1 MTVRLLSN
9 LVARRRAVAT
19 GWAMLGAAVLAGC
32 STARPANLD
41 TLSNGSFGQWAGRFS
56 ITLVAPE
63 GADTEQQS
71 NEDRAQGRFKLSRQP
86 GRLDLALFSPF
97 GQTMAKATAV
107 PGRAT
112 LTTAKGQVYEAQN
125 STRLVEQALGWRL
138 PVDALP
144 GWLAGERLAED
155 GKTVVLDGWRVR
167 VEKRLTSGKP
177 RVVAASWPESPKAD
191 KHQLK
196 LLVVVD
202 GR

>member
-1 MTVRLLSN
+1 MTARLLTNAS
-9 LVARRRAVAT
+9 ARRRVLAAGCAIASAVALN
-19 GWAMLGAAVLAGC
+19 AC
-32 STARPANLD
+32 STARPATTGAGPD
-41 TLSNGSFGQWAGRFS
+41 GAFGEWSGRFS
-56 ITLVAPE
+56 ITLVAPD

-71 NEDRAQGRFKLSRQP
+71 NEDRAQGRFELSRQP
-86 GRLDLALFSPF
+86 GRLNLALFSPF
-97 GQTMAKATAV
+97 GQTMATASAV

-112 LTTAKGQVYEAQN
+112 LTTAKGQVFEAQN

-144 GWLAGERLAED
+144 GWLAGERLAAD
-155 GKTVVLDGWRVR
+155 NKAVTLDGWRVR
-167 VEKRLTSGKP
+167 VEKRMTSGKP
-177 RVVAASWPESPKAD
+177 RVLAASWPENPKAD